1 MRDLSSPG
9 SSQCPCIGSAVF
21 SHWINQEVPKHSSE
35 AQHEPC
41 VTFKNQGEQ
50 KAHVSFLAG
59 ISFLQSGASHLVTWV
74 QTGPSSNF
82 RDLLP
87 EHINSEVLK

>member
-1 MRDLSSPG
+1 M
-9 SSQCPCIGSAVF
+9 VF
-21 SHWINQEVPKHSSE
+21 KD
-35 AQHEPC
+35 
-41 VTFKNQGEQ
+41 QGEQ